1 MKKIIATMTVLVLVL
16 TACANQQDQSY
27 SKYMKQGQ
35 QAISSENYAAAE
47 KYIDKALNSKKEDQ
61 KATVLLSQ
69 LSEIKTVTQGLK
81 SGDYETAIKAAN
93 AILVKEGGSG
103 VLIMRAR
110 ELKDFAETAQQK
122 QLTAGQSP
130 SSESSS
136 QPAPDSQVS
145 SSNNSSSSSPA
156 DSSTSSGSD
165 SAASGSNASSGSSSP
180 QASGTSTDE
189 SAGQHQAE
197 AAVAKAAGYS
207 LSQVYADTTDNGAYY
222 SIELRE
228 NHSGDSA
235 TDPNTA
241 PSIGFFR
248 YYKNT
253 GRITQLDIISN
264 QYKDVKN

>member
-1 MKKIIATMTVLVLVL
+1 MKKMIATITVLVLVL

-27 SKYMKQGQ
+27 GKYMKQGQ

-47 KYIDKALNSKKEDQ
+47 KYIDKALSSKKDDQ

-93 AILVKEGGSG
+93 AILVKKGGSG

-110 ELKDFAETAQQK
+110 ELKNFAETARQK
-122 QLTAGQSP
+122 QLTSGSEQSQ

-145 SSNNSSSSSPA
+145 SNNNSSSPA

-165 SAASGSNASSGSSSP
+165 SVASGSNASSGSSSP
-180 QASGTSTDE
+180 QASGSGTDE
-189 SAGQHQAE
+189 PAGQHQAE
-197 AAVAKAAGYS
+197 ATVAKAAGYS